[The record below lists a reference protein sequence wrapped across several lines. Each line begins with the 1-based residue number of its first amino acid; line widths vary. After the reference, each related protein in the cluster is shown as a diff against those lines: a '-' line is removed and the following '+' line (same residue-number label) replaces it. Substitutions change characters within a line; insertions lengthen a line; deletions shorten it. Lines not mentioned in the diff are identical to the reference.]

1 MAAVSDASACKNG
14 RQGAAWL
21 GLVPR
26 PHSTGGQERVWGIS
40 TRGASSWRTLLIHG
54 ARVTLRW
61 GGLKTDRRSQW
72 MRPLL
77 ERRGKHRTAVAVAN
91 NNARIVWALVTS
103 HPDSQ
108 PVQG

>member
-1 MAAVSDASACKNG
+1 
-14 RQGAAWL
+14 
-21 GLVPR
+21 
-26 PHSTGGQERVWGIS
+26 
-40 TRGASSWRTLLIHG
+40 
-54 ARVTLRW
+54 
-61 GGLKTDRRSQW
+61 